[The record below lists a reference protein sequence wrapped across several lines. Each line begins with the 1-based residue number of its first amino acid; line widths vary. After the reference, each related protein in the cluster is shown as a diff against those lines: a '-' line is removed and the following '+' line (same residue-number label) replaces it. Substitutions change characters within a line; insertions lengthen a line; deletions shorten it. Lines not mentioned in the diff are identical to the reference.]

1 MLLVILISLGFLF
14 SLAGAVLIFKNNS
27 KGLTRFGTFNGP
39 WVDKTILFRARLGLV
54 LLVLGI
60 VMQFVGG
67 DSKLIYLK
75 QDIMRGFFL
84 ENQRNGRMS
93 HHAN

>member
-1 MLLVILISLGFLF
+1 MLLVIPISLGFLF

-27 KGLTRFGTFNGP
+27 KGLTGFGVFNGP
-39 WVDKTILFRARLGLV
+39 LVDKTILFRARLGLV

-67 DSKLIYLK
+67 VASLFI
-75 QDIMRGFFL
+75 
-84 ENQRNGRMS
+84 
-93 HHAN
+93 